1 MSKYGAPSRTKF
13 VIRVCNL
20 SSRVSWQDLK
30 DLFRKKGEVCYA
42 EAHTQRRHEGRVE
55 METLEDLE
63 RVMRRYQGYE
73 VNGRRLELVEEILKS
88 RSRSSTRSSSRS
100 RSKSKTERDSKSRS
114 KSNSRSRSKSQEKEV
129 DPEDQD
135 IKRQRKRS
143 HSGSSKNS
151 RPQSRQS
158 NEDSPARK
166 TQRVSE
172 NNDDGEVNEAA
183 NMDKADPES

>member
-42 EAHTQRRHEGRVE
+42 EAHTQRRNEGRVE

-73 VNGRRLELVEEILKS
+73 VNGRRLELVQENLKS
-88 RSRSSTRSSSRS
+88 RSRSRTRASSRS
-100 RSKSKTERDSKSRS
+100 STSARETSARRTPSYSSSSPSYFPRGKGVSR
-114 KSNSRSRSKSQEKEV
+114 EKY
-129 DPEDQD
+129 
-135 IKRQRKRS
+135 KM
-143 HSGSSKNS
+143 G
-151 RPQSRQS
+151 
-158 NEDSPARK
+158 
-166 TQRVSE
+166 
-172 NNDDGEVNEAA
+172 
-183 NMDKADPES
+183 